1 MERGNISV
9 STENIFPIIKKSLY
23 SDQEIFL
30 RELVANAIDATQKLK
45 HLSSIGEFSGELGEL
60 KVQIVLDKEA
70 KTLTISDSGLGMT
83 DEEVKKYLNQVAF
96 SGAEEFLKKFKDAG
110 NKDEIIGKFGLGF
123 YSAFMVASEVE
134 VISKSYQEDTE
145 AIRWTCDGTTSYTL
159 GAGTRETRG
168 TDVILHIAEDAEEYL
183 EEARIRNI
191 LNKYGKFL
199 PIEIE
204 FEGEVI
210 NNPNPIWKK
219 APTELTDEDY
229 KEFFKELYPFS
240 DEPLFW
246 IHLNV
251 DYPFNLTGILYFPKI
266 RQDIDP
272 RKNNIQ
278 LYSRQVFITDE
289 VDQIVPDYL
298 MLLQGVIDSPDIP
311 LNVSRSYLQS
321 DSNVRKISSY
331 ITRKVADKLH
341 EIYKEDRGKFEE
353 KWRDISIFVKYG
365 MMTDDKFYEKAEKFC
380 LLENVDGNFFTL
392 TDYKEKV
399 AANQTDKDENV
410 IYLYTTDKK
419 NQDMFIRAAE
429 KKSYDVLNMNGV
441 IDSHFI
447 GLLERKFEKTKWARV
462 DSDTV
467 DKLIVK
473 AEEAKVEE
481 VEATEGEDGKK
492 KTKKK
497 KPAELVLTEEQEN
510 KLKETFTKVITREGM
525 HVQVDKLG
533 KDQLPILLT
542 RPEFMRRMKE
552 MAAMGGGGMAYMG
565 EMPETINV
573 VVNTQHPLVQNI
585 IDQEDGSELA
595 KQLYDLALLSQNLL
609 EGKDLTDFIHRSVE
623 MLQKG

>member
-60 KVQIVLDKEA
+60 KVKIALNKEA